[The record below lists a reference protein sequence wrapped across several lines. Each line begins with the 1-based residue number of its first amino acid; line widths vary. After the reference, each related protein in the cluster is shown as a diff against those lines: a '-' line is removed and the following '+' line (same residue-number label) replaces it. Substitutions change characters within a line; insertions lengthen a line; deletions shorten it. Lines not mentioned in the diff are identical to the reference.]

1 MPEFK
6 IDPDTIYTMD
16 ALRDHL
22 TGIMHIATFIRHLR
36 HYHHEFKN
44 AWLGSEILA
53 ALDHSSIMNRNGTEN
68 HDESAY
74 SRRCTRRHGKAPEIP
89 LDKILKR

>member
-53 ALDHSSIMNRNGTEN
+53 ALGHSSRVSEN
-68 HDESAY
+68 ENEICNAHVY
-74 SRRCTRRHGKAPEIP
+74 SNKGGRRHG
-89 LDKILKR
+89 